1 MRTEGKRHD
10 GWVFGPYQPN
20 PAVRARS
27 LRRWGLQ
34 LLIGGLGATALTYF
48 GNADPKV
55 FGLPLME
62 LACVAAGTGAGLLV
76 LSRRVGAAKRP

>member
-1 MRTEGKRHD
+1 MMG
-10 GWVFGPYQPN
+10 GMFGPYQRN

-34 LLIGGLGATALTYF
+34 LLVGGIAVTGLTYF

-55 FGLPLME
+55 LGLPLME
-62 LACVAAGTGAGLLV
+62 LACVAAGAGAGLLV